1 MSVNSSSIPTTLGAL
16 QAGCLFAVA
25 LSGVA
30 ALQTFLYYRSYPQDA
45 IRYKVMVAWLWLLD
59 ATNTVLISVVTWQ
72 YLIITIVLTAA
83 STLSVNL
90 FYCHRVYKLSGDN
103 WHIAAPIILLSVAR
117 LALSIVSTV
126 KMTQSH
132 TWDAFEA
139 KYQPIFTSG
148 LALSAFTDI
157 VIAVTLCLYLQS
169 QRKGLAGTREM
180 VDAII
185 VVTVNNGALTC
196 VVAVASLICWAVMPH
211 NLVFMGLHFSIGKL
225 YTNSLLATLNM
236 RHWLRHRSRSSSQN
250 TPEQLLQ
257 FTNESRGQ
265 RLRDSFSNRFA
276 MRDSET
282 AVAAGD
288 NAVKP
293 VEINVRRTTE
303 ASVTK

>member
-16 QAGCLFAVA
+16 QAGCLFAIA

-45 IRYKVMVAWLWLLD
+45 FRYKCMVAWLWLLD

-72 YLIITIVLTAA
+72 YLIVNFTNTQIPNHIYDTLAITITLTAA

-103 WHIAAPIILLSVAR
+103 WHIAAPIIVLSVAR

-132 TWDAFEA
+132 TWDAFES
-139 KYQPIFTSG
+139 KYKPIFTSG

-157 VIAVTLCLYLQS
+157 VIALTLCLYLQS
-169 QRKGLAGTREM
+169 QRNGLAGTREM

-185 VVTVNNGALTC
+185 VITVNNGALTC
-196 VVAVASLICWAVMPH
+196 VVAVASLICV
-211 NLVFMGLHFSIGKL
+211 SR
-225 YTNSLLATLNM
+225 TSSL
-236 RHWLRHRSRSSSQN
+236 
-250 TPEQLLQ
+250 
-257 FTNESRGQ
+257 FT
-265 RLRDSFSNRFA
+265 
-276 MRDSET
+276 
-282 AVAAGD
+282 AA
-288 NAVKP
+288 
-293 VEINVRRTTE
+293 RC
-303 ASVTK
+303 